1 MNDKA
6 RQLLLFTGLPLSI
19 GALIYYI
26 FLPDVHF
33 VQIIDSFLPCSIHVS
48 YPSQIIGLRVL
59 RNYLFDF
66 IWAFALSS
74 CLFIFLE
81 IKNRDNSIKVLLG
94 LAFFETIMELS
105 QLSHIF
111 PGTFDICDIIAEL
124 VANIIVITLFS
135 GGLCSEKME

>member
-74 CLFIFLE
+74 CLFIYLE
-81 IKNRDNSIKVLLG
+81 VKDKGGGIKLLLG
-94 LAFFETIMELS
+94 MALFEIIMELS
-105 QLSHIF
+105 QLSHIL
-111 PGTFDICDIIAEL
+111 PGTFDICDILVEL
-124 VANIIVITLFS
+124 VANIIVILS
-135 GGLCSEKME
+135 INRGIAQ

>member
-66 IWAFALSS
+66 IWAFALSA
-74 CLFIFLE
+74 CLFIYLDVKDRGSGVKAFWGIALFE
-81 IKNRDNSIKVLLG
+81 I
-94 LAFFETIMELS
+94 AMELS
-105 QLSHIF
+105 QLLSIF
-111 PGTFDICDIIAEL
+111 PGTFDICDIFVEL
-124 VANIIVITLFS
+124 IANIIVIFFINRRIVQ
-135 GGLCSEKME
+135 